1 MTEWMKWYSGV
12 KSITL
17 IIFSRYYKWGG
28 DPGADPKPAGE
39 IILYISSGLETAWDL
54 PGRAGKR
61 CWGEGRL
68 DYPARPAAI
77 TTGAWIIGR
86 RWMDGQHCASALV
99 RFRHKKRL
107 LRVRK
112 WTGFGVKYLFLS
124 TQTRLLNA
132 LMKNIQWFVTFK
144 SCNTVLNCGHWL
156 GSLPPSSAS
165 PPHMKGYK
173 QVMWT
178 WYDVFCI
185 TVNMMLYVTYDTY
198 RCEQISGLSRGLLLL
213 LLLF

>member
-1 MTEWMKWYSGV
+1 MGRRPWGRPKTRWRDYTVYLVWPGNSLGSPR
-12 KSITL
+12 KSWKTL
-17 IIFSRYYKWGG
+17 LGRGT
-28 DPGADPKPAGE
+28 
-39 IILYISSGLETAWDL
+39 SGLPCSACCHHN
-54 PGRAGKR
+54 RS
-61 CWGEGRL
+61 L
-68 DYPARPAAI
+68 DNR
-77 TTGAWIIGR
+77 TTMDG
-86 RWMDGQHCASALV
+86 WMDGQHCASALV
-99 RFRHKKRL
+99 RFRHKNRL

-198 RCEQISGLSRGLLLL
+198 RCEQISDLSRGLLLL